1 VSQAPESPP
10 PLTGRDADA
19 RRLRTG
25 YLRLKSALY
34 DQVTG
39 LCTFHALIDQLE
51 THTAGRRLGVLVLE
65 FPTLGQIEV
74 AHGWEASDR
83 FLLGVASHLKALRGR
98 GLPSGS
104 LVTLDGVFGHTFPIF
119 LLEGAGGAEVT
130 GADLASAASTLAA
143 HLESRLRSAPWAPPP
158 PPAVFTVGYALVAA
172 HATARYERLVHQ
184 GIREARGMA
193 VGESERLQMER
204 ADEFRLILK
213 EERLTTHYQPIVDM
227 QDDTVL
233 GYEAL
238 TRGPLNTSFEVP
250 DALFACSETIRLSG
264 ELDALC
270 RRQAVRN
277 ARGIA
282 PDKML
287 FVNTLPE
294 TLAAPGFIDPVLERL
309 LDELALAPRNLV
321 LEITE
326 RSAIDDFESFGR
338 AIERLRR
345 RGFLIAIDDV
355 GTGHSSLQR
364 ISEIHADFLKID
376 ISLIKNIH
384 RSLIKQDLVQSLLH
398 IASRAR
404 TRVIAEGIETVE
416 ECRTLGACGVRYGQG
431 FYFAPPAPPFPVL
444 VRGGRGSA

>member
-1 VSQAPESPP
+1 MSRTPDRLP
-10 PLTGRDADA
+10 PLQLRDAEA

-51 THTAGRRLGVLVLE
+51 TQAAGRRLGVLVLE

-98 GLPSGS
+98 GLPAGS

-119 LLEGAGGAEVT
+119 LLEGTGGGEMT
-130 GADLASAASTLAA
+130 RTDLASAAATLSA
-143 HLESRLRSAPWAPPP
+143 HLESRLRSAPWAPPAP
-158 PPAVFTVGYALVAA
+158 PVAFTVGYALVAA

-193 VGESERLQMER
+193 GGAAERLQMER
-204 ADEFRLILK
+204 AEEFRSILK
-213 EERLTTHYQPIVDM
+213 EERVTTHYQPIVDM
-227 QDDTVL
+227 RDDTVL

-238 TRGPLNTSFEVP
+238 TRGPLHTSFEVP
-250 DALFACSETIRLSG
+250 EALFACSEAIRMSG

-277 ARGIA
+277 ARGIE

-287 FVNTLPE
+287 FVNALPE
-294 TLAAPGFIDPVLERL
+294 TLAAPDFIDPVLETL
-309 LDELALAPRNLV
+309 LDDLSLAPRNLV

-326 RSAIDDFESFGR
+326 RSAIDDLESFGR
-338 AIERLRR
+338 EIERLRR

-398 IASRAR
+398 VASRAR
-404 TRVIAEGIETVE
+404 TRVIAEGIEIVE

-431 FYFAPPAPPFPVL
+431 FYFAPPAPLFPVPL
-444 VRGGRGSA
+444 RGPRGSA